1 MPQSRSVNHLRII
14 GKKDDWETPANLLI
28 KACNEFDI
36 WPVLD
41 VCATQHNKKCTAY
54 YSKLNDGLVRNWD
67 MDFFMNPPYSMVEKW
82 MQKAYDEYKLHN
94 VSGLILTYNK
104 TDTKWWH
111 DYVENRAE
119 IHFIKGRIK
128 FEFNGIPSANSSPY
142 PSVWIIYRRE
152 K

>member
-1 MPQSRSVNHLRII
+1 VSKSINHLRII

-28 KACNEFDI
+28 KACNEYDI

-41 VCATQHNKKCTAY
+41 VCATAENKKCTAY

-67 MDFFMNPPYSMVEKW
+67 MDFFMNPPYSEIDKW
-82 MQKAYDEYKLHN
+82 IPKAYHEWHKHN
-94 VSGLILTYNK
+94 VNGLILTYNK
-104 TDTKWWH
+104 TDTHWWH
-111 DYVENRAE
+111 DYVEGIAE
-119 IHFIKGRIK
+119 VHFIKGRIK

-152 K
+152 N